1 MKRVVVI
8 ASGITE
14 RRAVPH
20 LLTGVDNATVT
31 AEDVRFPPRH
41 HQMTP
46 EEVGKVI
53 HAVWW
58 ERTGAPPD
66 KIVVLVDTDREAPE
80 EALADLEEKL
90 PQRLRPEMRRAVH
103 YAYAQ
108 RHLEAWFFADADAL
122 KKVLDIPLGREDYSR
137 PDEMENPKLHLRHLL
152 GRGRPYT
159 SRVSEEIAK
168 ALDPEVIERRSPSF
182 RGFLAAVRNGESAA
196 GGRGRGGPSPG

>member
-20 LLTGVDNATVT
+20 LLTGVNDATVS

-41 HQMTP
+41 HQLTP
-46 EEVGKVI
+46 EEVVKLVR
-53 HAVWW
+53 AVWW
-58 ERTGAPPD
+58 ERTDAPPD
-66 KIVVLVDTDREAPE
+66 KIVVLVDTDRKTPE
-80 EALADLEEKL
+80 EAMFDLKEML
-90 PQRLRPEMRRAVH
+90 PKRLSAEMRRTIE

-122 KKVLDIPLGREDYSR
+122 KKVLGISLGREDYSR

-152 GRGRPYT
+152 GKDRQYT

-168 ALDPEVIERRSPSF
+168 GLDPDVIERKSPSF
-182 RGFLAAVRNGESAA
+182 RGFLAAVRNG
-196 GGRGRGGPSPG
+196 

>member
-1 MKRVVVI
+1 MARKRVVVI
-8 ASGITE
+8 ASGFTE
-14 RRAVPH
+14 RRALPH
-20 LLTGVDNATVT
+20 LLTGVGDATVA

-46 EEVGKVI
+46 EEVLKVI

-66 KIVVLVDTDREAPE
+66 KIVVLVDTDRETPE
-80 EALADLEEKL
+80 EALADLKEKL
-90 PQRLRPEMRRAVH
+90 PKRLRPEMRPVVK

-108 RHLEAWFFADADAL
+108 RHLEAWFFADASSL
-122 KKVLDIPLGREDYSR
+122 KTVLNISLGREDYSR

-152 GRGRPYT
+152 GNDRQYT

-168 ALDPEVIERRSPSF
+168 GLDPAVIERKSPSF
-182 RGFLAAVRNGESAA
+182 CEFLAIVRNG
-196 GGRGRGGPSPG
+196 